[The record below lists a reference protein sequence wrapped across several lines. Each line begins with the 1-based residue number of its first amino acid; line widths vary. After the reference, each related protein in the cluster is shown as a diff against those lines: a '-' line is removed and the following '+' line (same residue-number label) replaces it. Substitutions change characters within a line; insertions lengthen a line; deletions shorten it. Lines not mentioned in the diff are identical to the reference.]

1 MYNSSYSI
9 CSDFDS
15 IKFIDVDITHGRN
28 QKVVVLVK
36 WKLGGVI
43 VVGRKKER
51 TRVPMKKKDF

>member
-1 MYNSSYSI
+1 
-9 CSDFDS
+9 
-15 IKFIDVDITHGRN
+15 
-28 QKVVVLVK
+28 VLVK